1 MSTRPPRADKASTL
15 AAALWGVTYPPSG
28 VLYMVLD
35 YTALDPRCRLTGS
48 AGPGR

>member
-1 MSTRPPRADKASTL
+1 MSICAPRADKASTL
-15 AAALWGVTYPPSG
+15 AAVLWDATYPPSG